1 MTKLIALLFI
11 LLVGFVGCKV
21 FQHYEAIKNE
31 QETVQKEQAAAV
43 VRGEQLEGLPQGLA
57 ASLQTAE
64 QQGIAAL
71 RTWYKTYGHLVQDPR
86 KAWIELDIASQIFR
100 EDPSEARRIFAAVK
114 GRMPPTSPIWPRI
127 KQLQA
132 TLE

>member
-1 MTKLIALLFI
+1 MTKLIAIFFI
-11 LLVGFVGCKV
+11 ALVGFVGCKV
-21 FQHYEAIKNE
+21 FQHYEAIKNQE
-31 QETVQKEQAAAV
+31 ETVQKQEAAAI
-43 VRGEQLEGLPQGLA
+43 VRGDQLDGLPQGLSAGLQA
-57 ASLQTAE
+57 AEEQGTA
-64 QQGIAAL
+64 AV

-86 KAWIELDIASQIFR
+86 KAWIELDIAVQMVR

-114 GRMPPTSPIWPRI
+114 ERTPPGSPVLPRI